1 MSDKKV
7 LPTPAPPPQNVSE
20 KRVRPPFYSWF
31 ACVLYPEFDEDHA
44 YILHYLGSLKGLFP
58 KIVYINHDSDV
69 DENGE
74 HKKNHV
80 HVLFYKA
87 LRTRVSSM
95 SKHLLGIHVE
105 GVNDW
110 QSYAAYMLHSTPDSR
125 NKHLYD
131 ISELKGDESIIGKLR
146 IGQNSNFV
154 SLKEVS
160 DAIKVTGGRIYEAIT
175 LIGQSSNIDS
185 NLETLRRY
193 SGILATMANQEFRL
207 SNSSYI
213 RYPKSIYEFSNKND
227 LGDFEK

>member
-1 MSDKKV
+1 MSFEKEMS
-7 LPTPAPPPQNVSE
+7 TPAPPLENASE
-20 KRVRPPFYSWF
+20 KRVRPPAYAWF

-44 YILHYLGSLKGLFP
+44 YILHYLGSLKGVFP
-58 KIVYINHDSDV
+58 EIVYINHDSDL

-80 HVLFYKA
+80 HVLFRKS

-110 QSYAAYMLHSTPDSR
+110 HAYALYMLHLTPDAR
-125 NKHLYD
+125 NKHRYD

-154 SLKEVS
+154 
-160 DAIKVTGGRIYEAIT
+160 
-175 LIGQSSNIDS
+175 
-185 NLETLRRY
+185 
-193 SGILATMANQEFRL
+193 
-207 SNSSYI
+207 
-213 RYPKSIYEFSNKND
+213 
-227 LGDFEK
+227 